1 MSCKPMNATGNKK
14 GITVYPI
21 SFQFF
26 ADETNSHRQLLTILN
41 PFEQAI
47 KFKGI
52 LNMILKFFFD
62 MMIRF
67 QVFIQKFCR
76 PHQKKYSF

>member
-1 MSCKPMNATGNKK
+1 MNAKK

-26 ADETNSHRQLLTILN
+26 ADDTSSHRQLLTILN

-52 LNMILKFFFD
+52 LNLI
-62 MMIRF
+62 
-67 QVFIQKFCR
+67 
-76 PHQKKYSF
+76 